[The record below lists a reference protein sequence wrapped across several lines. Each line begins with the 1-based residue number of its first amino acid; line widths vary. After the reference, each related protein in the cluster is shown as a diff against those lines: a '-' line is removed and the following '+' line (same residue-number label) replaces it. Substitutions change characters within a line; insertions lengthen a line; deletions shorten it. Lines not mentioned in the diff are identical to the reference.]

1 MGSLCSK
8 SANEADPF
16 AQPGRVLGNSSQPS
30 SVPPPRNL
38 TASTPG
44 RTLGGSE
51 STTAAED
58 ARRAAARAAE
68 VLLERRLRR
77 AHNTLPTSN
86 ACSSNQTPAK
96 PFYSHLYVLTL
107 DHRSVQPSPQKAR
120 ASSHRNSRHRR
131 SRRETSFWPPAPSKS
146 AVHVTPTRPL
156 KRGATINGSGVY
168 HGSRLSWGKPLPP
181 KSLLLQS
188 YPES

>member
-1 MGSLCSK
+1 MKRILS
-8 SANEADPF
+8 
-16 AQPGRVLGNSSQPS
+16 
-30 SVPPPRNL
+30 RNL
-38 TASTPG
+38 VECWAIARNPHPFHPHATS
-44 RTLGGSE
+44 LLV
-51 STTAAED
+51 
-58 ARRAAARAAE
+58 RRAELWVVVKAQQRRRM
-68 VLLERRLRR
+68 LEELPLGLQRYY
-77 AHNTLPTSN
+77 NTLPTSN

-107 DHRSVQPSPQKAR
+107 DHRSVQPSPQKAQ

-168 HGSRLSWGKPLPP
+168 HGS
-181 KSLLLQS
+181 LLQS

>member
-30 SVPPPRNL
+30 SVRPPRNL

-68 VLLERRLRR
+68 VLERRLRC
-77 AHNTLPTSN
+77 AHNTLFASN

-96 PFYSHLYVLTL
+96 PFYSHLY
-107 DHRSVQPSPQKAR
+107 
-120 ASSHRNSRHRR
+120 
-131 SRRETSFWPPAPSKS
+131 
-146 AVHVTPTRPL
+146 
-156 KRGATINGSGVY
+156 
-168 HGSRLSWGKPLPP
+168 
-181 KSLLLQS
+181 
-188 YPES
+188 

>member
-30 SVPPPRNL
+30 PPRNL

-68 VLLERRLRR
+68 VLERHLRR
-77 AHNTLPTSN
+77 AHNTLST
-86 ACSSNQTPAK
+86 SSNQTPAK

-107 DHRSVQPSPQKAR
+107 HHRS
-120 ASSHRNSRHRR
+120 
-131 SRRETSFWPPAPSKS
+131 
-146 AVHVTPTRPL
+146 
-156 KRGATINGSGVY
+156 
-168 HGSRLSWGKPLPP
+168 
-181 KSLLLQS
+181 
-188 YPES
+188 

>member
-1 MGSLCSK
+1 MGNLCSK

-68 VLLERRLRR
+68 VLDSSAAYI
-77 AHNTLPTSN
+77 AHITRCLLQMP
-86 ACSSNQTPAK
+86 
-96 PFYSHLYVLTL
+96 VLAIK
-107 DHRSVQPSPQKAR
+107 HP
-120 ASSHRNSRHRR
+120 R
-131 SRRETSFWPPAPSKS
+131 SRSILIFT
-146 AVHVTPTRPL
+146 
-156 KRGATINGSGVY
+156 Y
-168 HGSRLSWGKPLPP
+168 
-181 KSLLLQS
+181 
-188 YPES
+188 

>member
-30 SVPPPRNL
+30 PPRNL

-68 VLLERRLRR
+68 VLERHLRR
-77 AHNTLPTSN
+77 AHNTLST
-86 ACSSNQTPAK
+86 SSNQTPAK
-96 PFYSHLYVLTL
+96 PFYSHLYVLIL
-107 DHRSVQPSPQKAR
+107 DHRGVQPSPQKAR

-168 HGSRLSWGKPLPP
+168 HGSRLSWGDFWKNFPP
-181 KSLLLQS
+181 KLLQS
-188 YPES
+188 YAES

>member
-1 MGSLCSK
+1 MGNLCSK

-30 SVPPPRNL
+30 SGPPPRNL

-44 RTLGGSE
+44 RALGGSE

-68 VLLERRLRR
+68 VLECRSYH
-77 AHNTLPTSN
+77 AHNTLSTSN

-96 PFYSHLYVLTL
+96 PFYCHLYVLTL

-131 SRRETSFWPPAPSKS
+131 SRREMSSWPPAPSKS
-146 AVHVTPTRPL
+146 AVHVTLTRPL

-168 HGSRLSWGKPLPP
+168 HGSR
-181 KSLLLQS
+181 QS